1 MARNKE
7 ALKSDRIVMRESDLW
22 PSLRGYWHPV
32 AFSEEVGERPISV
45 PILEERVAVCRLSGE
60 VKAFHDLCIHRGT
73 PLSLGW
79 VEGETIVCAYHGWAY
94 NQEGKCVRIPS
105 IPPGHPIPKKACL
118 TRYLA
123 QERYGIVWVCLAE
136 EPRATL
142 PELTEVED
150 TSFRIFFRQKKTWDC
165 TAARAIENFTDL
177 AHFPWVHEGILGDR
191 SEPIPPEVKMKRD
204 GEVLR
209 YSVDYPSSPIHQIS
223 HCLNYRLTRPFCI
236 VQRREMPGDKTQ
248 VFLFVCKPDSAGQT
262 TRFLMVARN
271 FDFDTPEIVHG
282 PFTMINEDIR
292 SADGTQDGVLPDPAR
307 IANHIGEQDRPIVE
321 RQRPEELPLDLTEE
335 LHLKGPDA
343 IAVEYRRFMKELGV
357 DC

>member
-45 PILEERVAVCRLSGE
+45 SILEERVAVCRLGGE

-209 YSVDYPSSPIHQIS
+209 YSVDYPSSSIHQIS
-223 HCLNYRLTRPFCI
+223 HSLNYRLTRPFCI
-236 VQRREMPGDKTQ
+236 VQRREMPGDETQ
-248 VFLFVCKPDSAGQT
+248 VFFFVCKPDSAGQT
-262 TRFLMVARN
+262 TRFFMVARN

-307 IANHIGEQDRPIVE
+307 IANLIGEQDRPIVE